1 LVLKRNDASLD
12 DVPTRSPGG
21 RQARGRPGRDGG
33 LLRID
38 AATTLTL
45 DPPLQFMRVLWELV
59 HVLQKTSKRMQRD
72 LGVTGPQRLV
82 VRVIGLCP
90 GVAPGALARILHVDP
105 STMTGILQRLERQRL
120 VRRSADRGDARRI
133 ALHLTAA
140 GTRIDSALS
149 GTVEAAVRETLAH
162 ATRDDT
168 DCAMRLL
175 AALIARMPSDVP
187 APPPARRLRPRRT
200 RS

>member
-1 LVLKRNDASLD
+1 MA
-12 DVPTRSPGG
+12 TRSFPL
-21 RQARGRPGRDGG
+21 RPDARPRRDGG

-45 DPPLQFMRVLWELV
+45 DPPLQFMRLLWELV
-59 HVLQKTSKRMQRD
+59 HALEKTSKRMRRD

-105 STMTGILQRLERQRL
+105 STMTGILQRMERQRL
-120 VRRSADRGDARRI
+120 VRRSADRGDGRRI

-149 GTVEAAVRETLAH
+149 GTVEAAVREALAGS
-162 ATRDDT
+162 ARDDT
-168 DCAMRLL
+168 EAAGRLL
-175 AALIARMPSDVP
+175 AALIARMPSD
-187 APPPARRLRPRRT
+187 ALAKPPRPRR
-200 RS
+200 RRP

>member
-1 LVLKRNDASLD
+1 
-12 DVPTRSPGG
+12 VPTRSPGG
-21 RQARGRPGRDGG
+21 RQAGRPGRDGG

-45 DPPLQFMRVLWELV
+45 DPPLQFMRLLWELV
-59 HVLQKTSKRMQRD
+59 HVLQTTSKRMQRE

-82 VRVIGLCP
+82 LRVIGLCP

-105 STMTGILQRLERQRL
+105 STMTGILQRMERQRL
-120 VRRSADRGDARRI
+120 LRRSADRGDARRL

-149 GTVEAAVRETLAH
+149 GTVEAAVRETLAD
-162 ATRDDT
+162 AARGDT
-168 DCAMRLL
+168 DAAGRLL
-175 AALIARMPSDVP
+175 AALIARMPSDA
-187 APPPARRLRPRRT
+187 APKPPRPRRT